1 MSSCNRPIQVFE
13 YSTLNVDEN
22 SCFKRRHWQLLGWY
36 NETHGGQYF
45 SLTPN
50 GVRFHQF
57 VGVIQVGE
65 LLIEILPKVGKLA
78 KESEKAVWRDVLL
91 EMLSECHWMHIH
103 SNEKAALRHRPNSI
117 LEAYL
122 ELFVY
127 ECEQLIRAGLVK
139 KYRFQEKNCKALK
152 GKLIFSKN
160 IQHNLV
166 HQENFF
172 IRHQVFDQDHL
183 INQILLKALQLVG
196 SISSAPMLRDR
207 VQSLLLNFPELS
219 DLKVTK
225 ATFDRINLNRKT
237 DSYREALEISAM
249 LLLNYRPDISGGSNN
264 VLAIL
269 FDMNDLW
276 EEYIFRQLAKYRKDA
291 WTVRPQSQKR
301 FWHSDN
307 ERSFKLIKPDIVVQI
322 DEKYSI
328 IVDTKWKL
336 PESSN
341 PADSDLKQMFV
352 YNEFW
357 NSKTALLL
365 YPAAAYSKLIEFR
378 SGSFKKRE
386 DLLHLCGMIK
396 ISVLD
401 ESNEKLDRD
410 LGKRLS
416 NFIEE
421 EFKRCLKLFP
431 IN

>member
-1 MSSCNRPIQVFE
+1 
-13 YSTLNVDEN
+13 
-22 SCFKRRHWQLLGWY
+22 
-36 NETHGGQYF
+36 
-45 SLTPN
+45 
-50 GVRFHQF
+50 
-57 VGVIQVGE
+57 
-65 LLIEILPKVGKLA
+65 
-78 KESEKAVWRDVLL
+78 
-91 EMLSECHWMHIH
+91 
-103 SNEKAALRHRPNSI
+103 
-117 LEAYL
+117 L

-166 HQENFF
+166 HQENFYT
-172 IRHQVFDQDHL
+172 RHQVFDQDHL

-196 SISSAPMLRDR
+196 AISKSPLLKDR

-225 ATFDRINLNRKT
+225 ATFDRISLNRKT
-237 DSYREALEISAM
+237 DSYREALEIAAM

-276 EEYIFRQLAKYRKDA
+276 EEYIFRQLSKYRNKA
-291 WTVRPQSQKR
+291 WSVRPQTQKR
-301 FWHSDN
+301 FWHADN
-307 ERSFKLIKPDIVVQI
+307 DRSFKLVKPDIVVLNQEN
-322 DEKYSI
+322 DSI

-336 PESSN
+336 PESNN

-357 NSKTALLL
+357 DSGSALLL
-365 YPAAAYSKLIEFR
+365 YPAATYSKLIEFK
-378 SGSFKKRE
+378 SGSFKKGK
-386 DLLHLCGMIK
+386 DHLHRCGMLK

-401 ESNEKLDRD
+401 ESNKKLDRD
-410 LGKRLS
+410 LGERLS